1 MMQLRD
7 FGCCA
12 PAIISRPM
20 NRWRPVRC
28 ASGVPVTEFRAAV
41 IVGSGSLSF
50 EMVRALTDD
59 AIEPLAARLSAAH
72 RTVEVNSIAALVARF
87 RNRLAYFQ
95 QLSAILATIAL
106 VVILFESGTSLD
118 LNVLGKSLG
127 TTGLLAI
134 ACFILTTLI
143 VAFVGW
149 GALGLETLPAIL
161 LGVTLGGTSSAVVI
175 PMVNALKLSE
185 KPSTVLVLESALTD
199 VLCIV
204 GVFALL
210 QIATQGEVA
219 AGKLIGGV
227 LAALVFAAVIGVLGG
242 IGWLLVLGKVRDFP
256 NTISSTLAYVFIVY
270 GATEGLGFSGAIA
283 ALALGITLT
292 NFEKFGLHHIP
303 SLDRNIV
310 PLNEVDI
317 TFYREAV
324 FLLKTYFF
332 VYLGISIHFGAP
344 QFALAALAMV
354 LLVYVTRLA
363 MTRFVFRDPEYG
375 LRDTAITSMLAPK
388 GLAAAVLAAL
398 PEQPDDLNRFFEHRQ
413 PQRVRHDEADEADD
427 PGHREGVRDV
437 GLARG
442 ALLAFV
448 HAGRVTVGL
457 GEQGRVGP
465 GVVLLDARDEVA
477 DRHGATAPAVRNPAT
492 KPASDGVSRAS

>member
-1 MMQLRD
+1 MSTTILVIGLMVFFAHFLSLQFRRTNIPDVLVLMLIGILLGPVLGIVSPDD
-7 FGCCA
+7 FGK
-12 PAIISRPM
+12 I
-20 NRWRPVRC
+20 
-28 ASGVPVTEFRAAV
+28 
-41 IVGSGSLSF
+41 GSL
-50 EMVRALTDD
+50 
-59 AIEPLAARLSAAH
+59 
-72 RTVEVNSIAALVARF
+72 
-87 RNRLAYFQ
+87 
-95 QLSAILATIAL
+95 LATIAL

-134 ACFILTTLI
+134 GCFILTSLI
-143 VAFVGW
+143 VAAVSW
-149 GALGLETLPAIL
+149 GSLGLGTLPAIL

-175 PMVNALKLSE
+175 PMVNALRLSE

-227 LAALVFAAVIGVLGG
+227 LAALVFATAIGVLGG
-242 IGWLLVLGKVRDFP
+242 IGWLLVLGRVRDFP

-292 NFEKFGLHHIP
+292 NFEKFGLHRIP

-344 QFALAALAMV
+344 QFALAGLAMV
-354 LLVYVTRLA
+354 VLVYATRLGL
-363 MTRFVFRDPEYG
+363 TRFVFRDPEYG
-375 LRDTAITSMLAPK
+375 LRDSAITSMLAPK

-398 PEQPDDLNRFFEHRQ
+398 PLQYGIAGGE
-413 PQRVRHDEADEADD
+413 VI
-427 PGHREGVRDV
+427 RDV
-437 GLARG
+437 
-442 ALLAFV
+442 
-448 HAGRVTVGL
+448 TYM
-457 GEQGRVGP
+457 
-465 GVVLLDARDEVA
+465 VVLISILLSAILVMAFPLPGMQKIYALTLGKSAGMPPPVA
-477 DRHGATAPAVRNPAT
+477 PDTEPHA
-492 KPASDGVSRAS
+492 

>member
-1 MMQLRD
+1 MSTTILVIGLMVFFAHFLSLQFRRTNIPDVLVLMLIGILLGPILGIVSPED
-7 FGCCA
+7 FGK
-12 PAIISRPM
+12 I
-20 NRWRPVRC
+20 
-28 ASGVPVTEFRAAV
+28 
-41 IVGSGSLSF
+41 GSL
-50 EMVRALTDD
+50 
-59 AIEPLAARLSAAH
+59 
-72 RTVEVNSIAALVARF
+72 
-87 RNRLAYFQ
+87 
-95 QLSAILATIAL
+95 LATIAL

-118 LNVLGKSLG
+118 LNTLGKSLG
-127 TTGLLAI
+127 TTGLLTI
-134 ACFILTTLI
+134 TCFILTTLI
-143 VAFVGW
+143 VSAVGW
-149 GALGLETLPAIL
+149 ITLGLDPLPAIL

-175 PMVNALKLSE
+175 PMVNALRLSE

-292 NFEKFGLHHIP
+292 NFEKFGLNRIP

-310 PLNEVDI
+310 PLNEIDI

-332 VYLGISIHFGAP
+332 VYLGVSIHFGAP
-344 QFALAALAMV
+344 QFALAALVMV
-354 LLVYVTRLA
+354 LLVYLMRLGLTRA
-363 MTRFVFRDPEYG
+363 VFRDPEYG

-398 PEQPDDLNRFFEHRQ
+398 PLQYGIAGGE
-413 PQRVRHDEADEADD
+413 VI
-427 PGHREGVRDV
+427 RDV
-437 GLARG
+437 
-442 ALLAFV
+442 
-448 HAGRVTVGL
+448 TYM
-457 GEQGRVGP
+457 
-465 GVVLLDARDEVA
+465 VVLISILLSAILVMSYPLPRMQKMYARSL
-477 DRHGATAPAVRNPAT
+477 G
-492 KPASDGVSRAS
+492 KSDHPPSPTITDSETHAN